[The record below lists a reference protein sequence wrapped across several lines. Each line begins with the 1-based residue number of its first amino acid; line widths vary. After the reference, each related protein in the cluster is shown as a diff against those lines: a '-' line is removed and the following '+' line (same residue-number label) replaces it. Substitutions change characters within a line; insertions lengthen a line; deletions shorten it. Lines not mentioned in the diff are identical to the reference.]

1 MVSLVGWTQSFAR
14 TRMRPE
20 RIGTMTS
27 GELGV
32 KLSISSTWPN
42 GGWCMVADPGM
53 VREAVKLSKG
63 GASD

>member
-1 MVSLVGWTQSFAR
+1 
-14 TRMRPE
+14 MRPE

-42 GGWCMVADPGM
+42 GGWCTVADPGM